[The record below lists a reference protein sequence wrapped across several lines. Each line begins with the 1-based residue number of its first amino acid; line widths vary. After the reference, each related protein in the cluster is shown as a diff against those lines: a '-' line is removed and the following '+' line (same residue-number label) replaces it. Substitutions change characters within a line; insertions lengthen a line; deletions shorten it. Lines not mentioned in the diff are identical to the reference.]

1 METTGRCHTAHLRAR
16 IRIMSQRNPRIARS
30 IREAEG
36 YLELG
41 LPVQA
46 ARCLKRRASLIEG
59 SGRANYLLG
68 EALRE
73 AERYHEA
80 SAPLERAVELMP
92 DDIHVHLALAWC
104 YKRTG
109 RLLSAIQ
116 TLEQAVDSDPQE
128 AILHYNLACYW
139 TLASNRR
146 RALHCLSQAL
156 DLDGNYLDLV
166 PYESD
171 FDMLRDDPDFQ
182 TLTSLIV

>member
-1 METTGRCHTAHLRAR
+1 MNKLPSHVHN
-16 IRIMSQRNPRIARS
+16 IIMPQRNSRTTRA

-41 LPVQA
+41 LPEYA
-46 ARCLKRRASLIEG
+46 AMVLRRRQTVVVDSA
-59 SGRANYLLG
+59 RANYLLG

-73 AERYHEA
+73 VERYNEA
-80 SAPLERAVELMP
+80 AEPLERAIELMP
-92 DDIHVHLALAWC
+92 EDMHASLALAWC

-109 RLLSAIQ
+109 RLKHAIE
-116 TLEQAVDSDPQE
+116 TLEVALESDPRE

-139 TLASNRR
+139 SLARNRR
-146 RALHCLSQAL
+146 RALRCLSRAL

-171 FDMLRDDPDFQ
+171 FDAMRDDPDFQ
-182 TLTSLIV
+182 LLTSLIV

>member
-1 METTGRCHTAHLRAR
+1 MP
-16 IRIMSQRNPRIARS
+16 QRNSRISRA

-41 LPVQA
+41 LPEQA
-46 ARCLKRRASLIEG
+46 AECLKRRQKMVAD

-73 AERYHEA
+73 SEAYHEA
-80 SAPLERAVELMP
+80 AAPLERAYELMP
-92 DDIHVHLALAWC
+92 GDMHVGLALAWC

-109 RLLSAIQ
+109 RLDRAIE
-116 TLEQAVDSDPQE
+116 TLEESLRSDPRE

-139 TLASNRR
+139 CLARNRR
-146 RALHCLSQAL
+146 RALRCLGRAL
-156 DLDGNYLDLV
+156 DLDINYLDLV

-171 FDMLRDDPDFQ
+171 FDALRDDREFQ
-182 TLTSLIV
+182 ELTSVIV